1 MRIEL
6 NGEAHETEVTT
17 VAALLQEQNAPERG
31 VAIALNGQVVRR
43 AEHATTAINEGDRLE
58 IIRAVQGG

>member
-6 NGEAHETEVTT
+6 NGEPYETKAATI
-17 VAALLQEQNAPERG
+17 AALLQEQNAPERG
-31 VAIALNGQVVRR
+31 VAISLNGQVVRR
-43 AEHATTAINEGDRLE
+43 AEHASTTIAEGDRLE